1 MIRWSQQ
8 LIPTLR
14 EAPAEA
20 EIPSHQLMLRAGLI
34 RKLAGGLYTFLPLG
48 LRALRKV
55 ERIVREEMDRAG
67 ALEVLMPAMHPQ
79 ELWEQTGRFAV
90 LKEVMFKIK
99 DRQER
104 NLVLGPTHEEVVTD
118 LVAHEVQSWRQLPV
132 NLYQIQT
139 KFRDE
144 IRPRFGL
151 MRAKEFIMKDAYSFD
166 MNLEGVEKSYQ
177 AMYSAYER
185 IFKRA
190 GLRAKAVEADTGA
203 MGGSASHEFMVL
215 AEAGEDGVIECD
227 ACAYAANLERAEG
240 VGRGEKIFAD
250 ADKTP
255 AVVPTPNQRTIEQV
269 AAFFKSPAARLIKT
283 LIYLADEK
291 PVAALVPG
299 DREVNEI
306 KLKRALKCAALALA
320 DDATIARATNA
331 PVGFAGPVGLA
342 IPIIADEKLQGYR
355 GAITGANQA
364 DAHLVNVDLA
374 RDAKIETWADISN
387 ANAGDGCPRCG
398 KGNLVAKRGIE
409 VGHVFKLG
417 TKYSEALGAG
427 YLDPDGQRKT
437 AIMGCYGIGVTRTLQ
452 SVIEQSHDANGIV
465 WPISI
470 APYQV
475 EVLPINVAHG
485 PTMEAAL
492 KIAAELEAAG
502 FDVLFDD
509 RDERPGVKFKDADL
523 LGLPIRVNVGEK
535 GLAKGV
541 LEIKLR
547 HNGEMRTAAPEA
559 ALAAVQAAATELRQA
574 VTPA

>member
-55 ERIVREEMDRAG
+55 ERIVREEMDGAG
-67 ALEVLMPAMHPQ
+67 AQEILMPAMHPQ
-79 ELWEQTGRFAV
+79 ELWERTGRFDV
-90 LKEVMFKIK
+90 LKDVMFKIK

-118 LVAHEVQSWRQLPV
+118 LVAHEVQSYRQLPL

-166 MNLEGVEKSYQ
+166 LDLAGVEKSYQ
-177 AMYSAYER
+177 AMYRAYER

-190 GLRAKAVEADTGA
+190 GLRTKAVEADTGA

-240 VGRGEKIFAD
+240 VGRGEKNFAE
-250 ADKTP
+250 ADQAT
-255 AVVPTPNQRTIEQV
+255 AVVATPNRKSITGV
-269 AAFFKSPAARLIKT
+269 SAFFQSPPARLIKT
-283 LIYLADEK
+283 LVYLADEK

-306 KLKRALKCAALALA
+306 KLKRALKAKTLVLA
-320 DDATIARATNA
+320 DDATVAQVTGA

-342 IPIIADEKLQGYR
+342 IPLIADEKLRGYR
-355 GAITGANQA
+355 GAIAGANQA
-364 DAHLVNVDLA
+364 DAHLVHVDLA

-398 KGNLVAKRGIE
+398 TGTLVAKRGIE

-427 YLDPDGQRKT
+427 YLDVAGQRQT

-452 SVIEQSHDANGIV
+452 SVIEQSHDVNGII

-475 EVLPINVAHG
+475 EVLPINVAHA

-547 HNGEMRTAAPEA
+547 HNGEMRTAPPEQ
-559 ALAAVQAAATELRQA
+559 ALAAVQAAAQELRQA
-574 VTPA
+574 VTPV

>member
-166 MNLEGVEKSYQ
+166 TNLEGVEKSYQ

-291 PVAALVPG
+291 PIAALVPG

-320 DDATIARATNA
+320 DDATIARVTNA

-374 RDAKIETWADISN
+374 RDAKIATRADISN

-547 HNGEMRTAAPEA
+547 HNGEMCTAAPEA
-559 ALAAVQAAATELRQA
+559 ALAAVQAAAQELRQA